1 MRTYVTGPAEGAAR
15 VAVLARSAA
24 PAPAA
29 VVVAGLRKSYGAVQA
44 VRGVSFTVRHGEIFA
59 LLGPNGAGKTT
70 TLEIMEGFRAADA
83 GRVEVL
89 GYDPGDRARGRALRE
104 RIGLVLQD
112 IAVEPY
118 LTVRETIARNAGY
131 YPAPRDVGEVIGLV
145 GLAGQERKKVR
156 NLSGGQKRRLDLALG
171 LIGRPE
177 LLFLDEPTTGFDPNA
192 RHEAWDVIRGLRGA
206 GVTIMLTTHYM
217 DEAQA
222 LADRVAVMAGGQIV
236 AEGTPSDIGGR
247 DTARSRIRFAL
258 PDGYTTADLPV
269 DGVLGEGLVGVETSE
284 PTQALHQLT
293 GWALQRGLVL
303 GRLTVDRPSLEDIY
317 LRLTGDDTRI
327 EGSIR

>member
-1 MRTYVTGPAEGAAR
+1 MTGTAEGAAR
-15 VAVLARSAA
+15 VAVPARSA
-24 PAPAA
+24 APAA

-59 LLGPNGAGKTT
+59 LLG
-70 TLEIMEGFRAADA
+70 
-83 GRVEVL
+83 
-89 GYDPGDRARGRALRE
+89 
-104 RIGLVLQD
+104 
-112 IAVEPY
+112 
-118 LTVRETIARNAGY
+118 
-131 YPAPRDVGEVIGLV
+131 
-145 GLAGQERKKVR
+145 
-156 NLSGGQKRRLDLALG
+156 RRLD

-192 RHEAWDVIRGLRGA
+192 RHEAWDVICGLRGA

-269 DGVLGEGLVGVETSE
+269 DGVLGQGQVSVETAE

-293 GWALQRGLVL
+293 GWALQRGMVL